1 MENNKN
7 KFVTGMRF
15 FRPRENAP
23 EWIKGNIVIE
33 KKEFIEFLNTC
44 MTDTVRLD
52 LLKSKEKGTL
62 YLTLNTF
69 NPMTKPKVEQKS
81 DAIEYPQDDINSE
94 DIPFS
99 RPQ

>member
-1 MENNKN
+1 MDNTK

-23 EWIKGNIVIE
+23 EWVKGNIVIE
-33 KKEFIEFLNTC
+33 KKEFVEFLNTC
-44 MTDTVRLD
+44 MTDTVRID

-69 NPMTKPKVEQKS
+69 NPMTKEAPKVEKS
-81 DAIEYPQDDINSE
+81 SDGIDYPDEQPSDS
-94 DIPFS
+94 IPF
-99 RPQ
+99 